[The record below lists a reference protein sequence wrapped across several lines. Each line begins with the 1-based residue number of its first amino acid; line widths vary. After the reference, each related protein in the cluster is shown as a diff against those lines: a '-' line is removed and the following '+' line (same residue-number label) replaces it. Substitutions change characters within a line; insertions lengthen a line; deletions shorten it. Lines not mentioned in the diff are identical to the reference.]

1 MYNWM
6 AQPAIAATT
15 IIDGLGEAV
24 VAYGYAMS
32 GTSITACTAATIV
45 TTTLYISATKA
56 FSGARFGHVNAI
68 VSPAVAMASALQSTV
83 ISPLIYTN

>member
-6 AQPAIAATT
+6 GQPAIAATT
-15 IIDGLGEAV
+15 IIDGIGDAV

-45 TTTLYISATKA
+45 TTTLYTSATKV
-56 FSGARFGHVNAI
+56 FTGARFGHVNSI
-68 VSPAVAMASALQSTV
+68 VTPA
-83 ISPLIYTN
+83 

>member
-6 AQPAIAATT
+6 AQPVVAATAVT
-15 IIDGLGEAV
+15 DGLGEAV

-45 TTTLYISATKA
+45 TTTLYISGTKA
-56 FSGARFGHVNAI
+56 FSGARFGHVNSI
-68 VSPAVAMASALQSTV
+68 VTPSHADPSTQSTA
-83 ISPLIYTN
+83 ISPILYTA